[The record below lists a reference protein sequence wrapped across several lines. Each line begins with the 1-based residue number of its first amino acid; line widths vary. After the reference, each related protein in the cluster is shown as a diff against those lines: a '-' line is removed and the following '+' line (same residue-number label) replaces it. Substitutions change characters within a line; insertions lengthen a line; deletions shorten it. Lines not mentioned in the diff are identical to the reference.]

1 MMGRG
6 PDPARSPIRP
16 GILTPTP
23 MKQAAFVAGAGAI
36 GVTPSIPI
44 AMRVRALGA
53 TTKAY
58 AAMIALGDAYPAY
71 RRDRMLAVRYGGSG
85 EVTTLGRA
93 IPITM
98 MYGGIASKVPFP
110 DVGFGLTNVPTG
122 SFSQRFVNESQ
133 KIRLGE
139 SKSRGGEHT
148 SRSGTPE
155 ARKSIRGPLAKRSY
169 RRGNRQSYF
178 RRDED
183 RYTRR

>member
-1 MMGRG
+1 MGSG
-6 PDPARSPIRP
+6 PDPRRAPIRP
-16 GILTPTP
+16 GLLTPTP
-23 MKQAAFVAGAGAI
+23 RKQAAFV
-36 GVTPSIPI
+36 GVSLGLAATAALPLQLK
-44 AMRVRALGA
+44 VRAMGPI
-53 TTKAY
+53 TKAY

-71 RRDRMLAVRYGGSG
+71 RRDKMLAVRYGGTG

-98 MYGGIASKVPFP
+98 MYGGTASKVPFP
-110 DVGFGLTNVPTG
+110 DLGFGLTAVPTG

-169 RRGNRQSYF
+169 RRRKRQSYF